1 MLHLSILFEI
11 SQYDFV
17 LKWVPN
23 ILNIFS
29 KKQTNLLFM
38 VFESRQ
44 HLSDES
50 PMVTLFSKPAVL
62 HHHRSCLP
70 ETLSLHIVSAP
81 CSDLPLLR
89 VLSIPH
95 AQHRSHIFMLSCVLS
110 FLVLGSSCQPLQA
123 ISFS

>member
-1 MLHLSILFEI
+1 MPHLSILFGI

-17 LKWVPN
+17 SKWVPN

-44 HLSDES
+44 HLSNEF
-50 PMVTLFSKPAVL
+50 PVATLFSKPAAL
-62 HHHRSCLP
+62 KHHRSHLS
-70 ETLSLHIVSAP
+70 ETLRLQIVSAP
-81 CSDLPLLR
+81 CPDLCR

-95 AQHRSHIFMLSCVLS
+95 AQHCSPIFMLSCVLF
-110 FLVLGSSCQPLQA
+110 FLVLGRSCQPLQA
-123 ISFS
+123 ISSS